1 MSIYCQLD
9 NWEPS
14 EILIMRDRKREGKMN
29 SGWGCQLGKIHESVK
44 ALVKCCPSID
54 SEISIYMLVE
64 LMHLLNINR
73 TDTPSVT
80 SMWIL
85 KSVSMKMGLVAQQ
98 PLQGIISWFLSYS
111 SSHNKWW
118 VFGPQVSC
126 SDLTE
131 REGTWITV
139 TIMAATVICLIDHE
153 SAGFLSN

>member
-1 MSIYCQLD
+1 MLIQCQL
-9 NWEPS
+9 NIGNKVKFWYVGAGRGGHNEFG
-14 EILIMRDRKREGKMN
+14 MRLPVGKG
-29 SGWGCQLGKIHESVK
+29 SWSFK

-54 SEISIYMLVE
+54 SEVCTYILAKLV
-64 LMHLLNINR
+64 HLLSINKR
-73 TDTPSVT
+73 DASSVA

-85 KSVSMKMGLVAQQ
+85 KSVWMTMGLVAQQ

-139 TIMAATVICLIDHE
+139 TIMAARVTCPIDHG
-153 SAGFLSN
+153 SVWFMSS